1 MDVRMDEDGEMRI
14 LGIEGTLNLRM
25 NIYQEEEIELLKDM
39 YSLEQNCGFETREAV
54 YEELLV
60 QNYSKCK
67 VAERLSLPELKDDV
81 LQICHSDGSVQIE
94 HMELVEE
101 GIQIEGILHI
111 SFLYLKADDAMPFG
125 GWQGM
130 VPFSYLLECPG
141 MTEDVRYNISYH
153 VEQLSVNLAGSEAVE
168 VKAVLA
174 FDTFM
179 RKPVPMQVITDVE
192 LSPVSMEEMEKRPGI
207 VGYIVKDGDEL
218 WTLAKNYMTTIDG
231 IKEINELESDTI
243 KPGDKLLIFKENMS
257 IL

>member
-1 MDVRMDEDGEMRI
+1 MRC
-14 LGIEGTLNLRM
+14 R
-25 NIYQEEEIELLKDM
+25 
-39 YSLEQNCGFETREAV
+39 
-54 YEELLV
+54 
-60 QNYSKCK
+60 
-67 VAERLSLPELKDDV
+67 
-81 LQICHSDGSVQIE
+81 SV
-94 HMELVEE
+94 
-101 GIQIEGILHI
+101 
-111 SFLYLKADDAMPFG
+111 

-141 MTEDVRYNISYH
+141 MTDDVRYNISYH

-192 LSPVSMEEMEKRPGI
+192 LSPVSMEEMERRPGI
-207 VGYIVKDGDEL
+207 VGYIVKDGDQL